1 MNGFF
6 NIMKPPGMSSA
17 AVVAVMRRL
26 TGEKHVGHAGTLD
39 PEAAGVL
46 PVMAGK
52 ATRLFDFLV
61 DKEKEYEAV
70 AAFGSRT
77 DTQDATGTVL
87 ETGDRYPDP
96 ETVREKAR
104 ELTGEIIQRPSM
116 YSAIKVGGKP
126 LYARAR
132 RGETV
137 EVPER
142 TVTVYEIEVQGEA
155 PDHGV
160 GLRVRCGKGTYIRTL
175 CEDLGKKCG
184 CPAHMRSLIRTRS
197 GFFTMETAMAL
208 DEARM
213 LAEAGKLAERMIP
226 MDAPL
231 AHIRRINVPVR
242 FRKMVENG
250 TKIPLAG
257 WMKEIPPE
265 EEPLRIY
272 LDGAFWG
279 IGCRRGSMLVWKA
292 LIAPEDSGSSTGSE
306 QSPTGNHERET
317 ERQETE

>member
-1 MNGFF
+1 MNGFL

-17 AVVAVMRRL
+17 AVVAVVRRL

-39 PEAAGVL
+39 PEAAGIL
-46 PVMAGK
+46 PVMTGK
-52 ATRLFDFLV
+52 ATRLFDYLV

-77 DTQDATGTVL
+77 DTQDATGQVL
-87 ETGDRYPDP
+87 ETGDRYPNI

-137 EVPER
+137 EVPQR
-142 TVTVYEIEVQGEA
+142 TVTIYDIDVLGEA

-160 GLRVRCGKGTYIRTL
+160 KLHVRCGKGTYIRTL
-175 CEDLGKKCG
+175 CEDLGEKCG
-184 CPAHMRSLIRTRS
+184 CPAHMRSLVRTRS
-197 GFFTMETAMAL
+197 GFFTMDSAMTPE
-208 DEARM
+208 EARQR
-213 LAEAGKLAERMIP
+213 AEQGSLSECLIP
-226 MDAPL
+226 PDAPL
-231 AHIRRINVPVR
+231 QHICRADVPAG

-250 TKIPLAG
+250 AKIPIG
-257 WMKEIPPE
+257 SWMKELPPE
-265 EEPLRIY
+265 GEPLRVY
-272 LDGAFWG
+272 LDGTFRG
-279 IGCRRGSMLVWKA
+279 IGCRREHMLIWKA
-292 LIAPEDSGSSTGSE
+292 LIAPEGEG
-306 QSPTGNHERET
+306 
-317 ERQETE
+317 